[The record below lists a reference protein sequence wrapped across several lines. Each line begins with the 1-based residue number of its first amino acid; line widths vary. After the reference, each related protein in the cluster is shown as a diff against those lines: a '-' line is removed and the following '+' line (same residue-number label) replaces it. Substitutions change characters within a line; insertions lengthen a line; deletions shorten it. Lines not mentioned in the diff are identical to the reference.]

1 MATRGVRRS
10 GKMTERVTIPMTPE
24 MLRALVKEAE
34 TRKMPV
40 SELIRWMLKGY
51 LEPET
56 GEAA

>member
-1 MATRGVRRS
+1 MTARGVKRS

-24 MLRALVKEAE
+24 MLHALIKEAD